1 MDTTIGLAGGTTHIR
16 PHLSL
21 VGIPV
26 VTTRMTGLASIP
38 VATTPID
45 MATTR
50 LIVATDRIIAIG
62 TTLSLGPVALLAV
75 LDHLEILGI
84 QATNLVRPFNSP
96 SHLTSLEIE
105 AGDLHLMTGPAQ
117 RRAGDLEVVHHNTV
131 NCRLDPRSHP
141 CPRPYKRYELRFHRD
156 FDALT

>member
-1 MDTTIGLAGGTTHIR
+1 MVTTIGLADRTTRIR
-16 PHLSL
+16 PYLSL

-26 VTTRMTGLASIP
+26 VTTRTTGLASIP
-38 VATTPID
+38 VATTFIAV
-45 MATTR
+45 ATTP
-50 LIVATDRIIAIG
+50 LIVTTTRIIAIG

-117 RRAGDLEVVHHNTV
+117 
-131 NCRLDPRSHP
+131 
-141 CPRPYKRYELRFHRD
+141 
-156 FDALT
+156 